1 MQKNQTL
8 RKNILLLPSDYNKLT
23 NTILDAKAVQY
34 KIVKIQTYYLS
45 LFFFVQSYFFNN
57 GAQNFF
63 IFQAILNTFT
73 MSTGITETIVAWQ
86 SKGLSK

>member
-23 NTILDAKAVQY
+23 NTILDAKAEQY

-45 LFFFVQSYFFNN
+45 LFFCSKLL
-57 GAQNFF
+57 
-63 IFQAILNTFT
+63 FQ
-73 MSTGITETIVAWQ
+73 
-86 SKGLSK
+86 